1 MQKRYERFIQI
12 TEQVKEEVTKRNLS
26 LKKKQEIEAVQKF
39 QQYHKDADGV
49 ELDFLDKIVK
59 QSGLHMDDVLRR
71 QRRKKKFFFD

>member
-1 MQKRYERFIQI
+1 
-12 TEQVKEEVTKRNLS
+12 VKEEVTKRN
-26 LKKKQEIEAVQKF
+26 KDQKYQQEIDAVQKF
-39 QQYHKDADGV
+39 QQYHKDADTV